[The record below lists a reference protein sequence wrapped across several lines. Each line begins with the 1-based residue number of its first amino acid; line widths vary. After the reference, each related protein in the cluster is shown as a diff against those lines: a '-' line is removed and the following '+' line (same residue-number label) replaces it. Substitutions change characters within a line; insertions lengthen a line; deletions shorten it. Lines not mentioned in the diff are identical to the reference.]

1 MDRKTVCGGKCA
13 PVYRGMRDCGQ
24 EYRTA
29 CKDKLSDVP
38 VLVADEAG
46 QFVIPLLAGHYGGAN
61 RLAGELSR
69 ALGATAVLTT
79 ATDVNGLFAVDVF
92 AASNRLA
99 VAGHDGIARVSAG
112 LLRAGYLT
120 MSVAGECEGE
130 IPPEVRLVPYPPKEP
145 VDVLVAPQCE
155 AGERCSL
162 WLIPSCLLLGVGC
175 RRGKSEEELEA
186 FVRETLEKR
195 SFPAWRWRESRRSM

>member
-1 MDRKTVCGGKCA
+1 MRSCLSGHCGIAVRSIA
-13 PVYRGMRDCGQ
+13 PHV
-24 EYRTA
+24 
-29 CKDKLSDVP
+29 KDKLSDVP

-99 VAGHDGIARVSAG
+99 VAGHDGIAR
-112 LLRAGYLT
+112 
-120 MSVAGECEGE
+120 C
-130 IPPEVRLVPYPPKEP
+130 PPAFCAPGILPCPSPENVKE
-145 VDVLVAPQCE
+145 
-155 AGERCSL
+155 RF
-162 WLIPSCLLLGVGC
+162 
-175 RRGKSEEELEA
+175 RR
-186 FVRETLEKR
+186 R
-195 SFPAWRWRESRRSM
+195 

>member
-1 MDRKTVCGGKCA
+1 MRREKKVFLIVSGRSDLIRIGEELEAAGLSGVC
-13 PVYRGMRDCGQ
+13 
-24 EYRTA
+24 
-29 CKDKLSDVP
+29 
-38 VLVADEAG
+38 
-46 QFVIPLLAGHYGGAN
+46 LLYTSGHYGGAN

-92 AASNRLA
+92 AATNHLA
-99 VAGHDGIARVSAG
+99 IASHDGIARVSAR
-112 LLRAGYLT
+112 LLRDGYLT

-162 WLIPSCLLLGVGC
+162 
-175 RRGKSEEELEA
+175 
-186 FVRETLEKR
+186 
-195 SFPAWRWRESRRSM
+195 